1 MPPTRASMAGIES
14 VAKSLNFTTVERVAI
29 FKEP

>member
-1 MPPTRASMAGIES
+1 MAGIES